1 MSQASQLT
9 WEVQEEI
16 IANENI
22 IDKGAKV
29 VQDTVGDEEYIDP
42 DGIRWVW
49 NTVLNQ
55 INNEF
60 EHKCLDEVVRLLKAH
75 LIHQSTDDHDLGD

>member
-42 DGIRWVW
+42 DGIR
-49 NTVLNQ
+49 
-55 INNEF
+55 
-60 EHKCLDEVVRLLKAH
+60 
-75 LIHQSTDDHDLGD
+75 